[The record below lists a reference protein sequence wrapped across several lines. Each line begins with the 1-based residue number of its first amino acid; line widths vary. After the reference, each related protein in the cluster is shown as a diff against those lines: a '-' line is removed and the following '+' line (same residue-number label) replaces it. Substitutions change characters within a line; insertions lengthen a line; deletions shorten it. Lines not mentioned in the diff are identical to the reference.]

1 MANGDQLGVMPTDDA
16 RAKAEGLGLDLV
28 EINPNVRPPICKII
42 DYGKHKYD
50 EKKRKNVA
58 KKKQSKVELKQIKLR
73 PLTDVHDI
81 AFKAKNARKFLED
94 GNRVQFDVRFRGR
107 ENAHPETGRKILD
120 KIVEQLIDVAKL
132 ERAAKYENRVMTM
145 TVGPK

>member
-73 PLTDVHDI
+73 PKTDVHDI
-81 AFKAKNARKFLED
+81 AFKAKNARRFLED
-94 GNRVQFDVRFRGR
+94 GNRVQFEVRSRGR
-107 ENAHPETGRKILD
+107 ENAHPQAGRDILD
-120 KIVEQLIDVAKL
+120 KIMSEVADIAKL
-132 ERAAKYENRVMTM
+132 ERAARYENRAMTM
-145 TVGPK
+145 IVGPK